1 MQSSR
6 TIPTPLAPLR
16 LLWVHRYLIG
26 QLVERELT
34 LKFKRSRGGMLW
46 VIIQPLLLLAGYT
59 LAFGVI
65 LRSRWGGSATG
76 SSAEFALIM
85 FAGLIFFN
93 FFSAV
98 VSAAP
103 GLIVHNKPYVQK
115 MVFPLE
121 VLSWSTMLAAL
132 INGFVSLLIWIIF
145 SVAIRGYV
153 PLSFAW
159 LPVIIIPVALLAL
172 GLCWFLSA
180 AGVFHPDIEHL
191 VPMCMLMLMLL
202 SPLFFPVTAI
212 PEQYRFMFD
221 FNPLAYVLEQ
231 ARQVMI
237 YGEAPDFH
245 IVAVGWVVSLLFAWL
260 GLVSFVKNRDG
271 FADAV

>member
-1 MQSSR
+1 MQLSR
-6 TIPTPLAPLR
+6 SLPTPLDPLR
-16 LLWVHRYLIG
+16 LLWVHRYLIR

-34 LKFKRSRGGMLW
+34 SKFKRSRGGMLW
-46 VIIQPLLLLAGYT
+46 VVLQPLLFLAGYT

-65 LRSRWGGSATG
+65 LKSRWGNAGTG

-121 VLSWSTMLAAL
+121 VLSWSTLLAAL
-132 INGFVSLLIWIIF
+132 VNAFVSLLIWIIF

-153 PLSFAW
+153 PFSLAW
-159 LPVIIIPVALLAL
+159 LPVIVIPFALIIL

-191 VPMCMLMLMLL
+191 VPMVMLMLMLL
-202 SPLFFPVTAI
+202 SPLFFPVSAI
-212 PEQYRFMFD
+212 PEKVRFLFD

-237 YGEAPDFH
+237 YGEAPDFGL
-245 IVAVGWVVSLLFAWL
+245 VAIGWVIGVLFAWL
-260 GLVSFVKNRDG
+260 GLISFVKNRDG

>member
-1 MQSSR
+1 MQLSQ
-6 TIPTPLAPLR
+6 TIPKPLDPLR
-16 LLWVHRYLIG
+16 LLWIHRFLIR
-26 QLVERELT
+26 QLVERELSF
-34 LKFKRSRGGMLW
+34 KFKRSRGGMLW
-46 VIIQPLLLLAGYT
+46 LVLQPLLLLAGYT
-59 LAFGVI
+59 LVFGVI
-65 LRSRWGGSATG
+65 LKSRWGSEGSG

-98 VSAAP
+98 VSVAP

-153 PLSFAW
+153 PFSLGW
-159 LPVIIIPVALLAL
+159 LPLIIIPFALFAL
-172 GLCWFLSA
+172 GCCWFLSA

-191 VPMCMLMLMLL
+191 IPMLMLMLMLL
-202 SPLFFPVTAI
+202 SPLFFPASAI
-212 PEQYRFMFD
+212 PEQLRFLFD

-237 YGEAPDFH
+237 YGGAPNFGVLA
-245 IVAVGWVVSLLFAWL
+245 IGWVVGLLFAWL